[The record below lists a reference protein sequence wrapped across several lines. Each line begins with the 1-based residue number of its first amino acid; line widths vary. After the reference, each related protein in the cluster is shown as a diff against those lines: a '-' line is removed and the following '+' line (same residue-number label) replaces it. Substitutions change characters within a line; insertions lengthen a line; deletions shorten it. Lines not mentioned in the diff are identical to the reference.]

1 MMRRKDAG
9 FLFILLLIFVLLLV
23 GSRLKPDAGAA
34 GTLRITVN
42 GVLYGE
48 YPLEEGRSITVRQK
62 DGQENVLCMTQNG
75 FYMLHANCKNQYC
88 IAQGTVT
95 LENYTRRALKNHIF
109 CLPNRLDAELTV
121 SDEFSSL
128 PDV

>member
-9 FLFILLLIFVLLLV
+9 FLFILLLISVLLLV
-23 GSRLKPDAGAA
+23 GSRLKPAAGAA
-34 GTLRITVN
+34 GTLRLTVN

-48 YPLEEGRSITVRQK
+48 YPLEEGRSITVRQT

-75 FYMLHANCKNQYC
+75 FYMLHANCKNQSC
-88 IAQGTVT
+88 IAQGAVT
-95 LENYTRRALKNHIF
+95 LENYARRALKNHIL

-121 SDEFSSL
+121 SDEASSL